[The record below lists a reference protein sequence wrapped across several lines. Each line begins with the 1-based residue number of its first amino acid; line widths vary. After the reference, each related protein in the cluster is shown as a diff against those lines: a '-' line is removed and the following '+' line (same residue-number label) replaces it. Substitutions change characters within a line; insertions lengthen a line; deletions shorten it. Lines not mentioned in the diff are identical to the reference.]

1 MKVKKIYTNSKTD
14 KEINCR
20 VRDTAHST
28 WPRPRTATASWSFL
42 RFRGHFELYIAD
54 CSKLAHPLNKLLS
67 GYTLAANNL
76 KGKHNNHYPNRSEAF
91 VTHTRINKH
100 MRAHTHKNV
109 NGKIRRK
116 SVPLRTLNSAVC
128 LASKFMDWS
137 IALCRTGKQGQHFC
151 GRKVFVAPKLGLY
164 AKTVICA

>member
-1 MKVKKIYTNSKTD
+1 MKVKKIYTNSNTD

-67 GYTLAANNL
+67 GYSLAANNL

-91 VTHTRINKH
+91 NCHTHTHKQTH
-100 MRAHTHKNV
+100 ARAHTQKCSWQNQKKKCSTKDLKFSCVSCFQVH
-109 NGKIRRK
+109 GLEYCPLQDRK
-116 SVPLRTLNSAVC
+116 TRTTFLREKGFRCS
-128 LASKFMDWS
+128 
-137 IALCRTGKQGQHFC
+137 
-151 GRKVFVAPKLGLY
+151 
-164 AKTVICA
+164 